1 MKKLISLLLAAMM
14 LLSLIACSSGDSG
27 KTPSSGNSSAP
38 GTSGD
43 GKVQVNGMLW
53 GVEPLPKKTK
63 ITVSYL
69 ANSTAEV
76 ATYVADEKGWL
87 DACNLEVEMV
97 YFAGGPAQMEASN
110 SWDCGTTGIGGMIT
124 GILNYDIKTLGV
136 VAQDRGLFQAFFAR
150 KDSDI
155 VAAGTGHTD
164 VDGLY
169 GTAETWKGK
178 DIITAVGTANQ
189 YTLYNTLK
197 TFGLGLNDVNVI
209 NMDIAS
215 TPVAFLAGQGDVG
228 GIQGMQINDDSLKSD
243 EYVLVSSDQML
254 KCGLSINYVA
264 NPSSWESKQAAIEK
278 WLELAVMAG
287 TWANDNQ
294 EETAEMMVDMF
305 EIDGYETTKEYNLT
319 MISENPFTSLDLNYQ
334 YFTEK
339 AEGSDVLQAQ
349 AQLYDAMT
357 GYVEMGNYTQ
367 DQLDALKAM
376 DSFQVDPIQKI
387 YKNAK
392 G

>member
-1 MKKLISLLLAAMM
+1 MILSLAA
-14 LLSLIACSSGDSG
+14 CSAGQSGEASKAPPPENTGSG
-27 KTPSSGNSSAP
+27 SA
-38 GTSGD
+38 D
-43 GKVQVNGMLW
+43 NKVQVNGMLW
-53 GVEPLPKKTK
+53 AVEPLPQKTK
-63 ITVSYL
+63 LTVSYL
-69 ANSTAEV
+69 ANSTAET
-76 ATYVADEKGWL
+76 ATYIADEKGWL
-87 DACNLEVEMV
+87 EACNLEVEMV

-155 VAAGTGHTD
+155 VAAGTGHTS

-178 DIITAVGTANQ
+178 DILTAVGTANQ

-197 TFGLGLNDVNVI
+197 AFGLNLKDVNVI
-209 NMDIAS
+209 NMDIAT

-228 GIQGMQINDDSLKSD
+228 GVQGMQISD
-243 EYVLVSSDQML
+243 ESLQTDDYVIVSSDQML
-254 KCGLSINYVA
+254 KCGLSVNYVA
-264 NPSSWESKQAAIEK
+264 NPSSWEEKQEAIEK

-287 TWANDNQ
+287 TWANENQ
-294 EETAEMMVDMF
+294 QETADMMVDMF
-305 EIDGYETTKEYNLT
+305 EIDGYETTSEYNFT

-339 AEGSDVLQAQ
+339 TEDGSALQVQ
-349 AQLYDAMT
+349 GQLYDAME
-357 GYVEMGNYTQ
+357 GYVDMGNYTQ
-367 DQLDALKAM
+367 EQLDALKVS
-376 DSFQVDPIQKI
+376 DSFQPDPIIKI
-387 YKNAK
+387 YQNSK